1 MMMMAMHIM
10 MIVMMMITD
19 TVRKMMIGGQVFYL
33 PDPEQRAT

>member
-19 TVRKMMIGGQVFYL
+19 TVRKIMIRGQVFY
-33 PDPEQRAT
+33 PTDPEQRAT